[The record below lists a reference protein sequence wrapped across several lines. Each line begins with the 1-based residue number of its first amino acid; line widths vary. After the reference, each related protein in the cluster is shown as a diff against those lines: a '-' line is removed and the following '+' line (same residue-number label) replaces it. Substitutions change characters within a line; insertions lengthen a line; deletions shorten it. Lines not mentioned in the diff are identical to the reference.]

1 MLNSFANMIKTGSS
15 IIALNLVEV
24 TEIWPTVGNCK
35 TSSNRTRFSEST
47 FTQVFLNV
55 RLKCGRSL
63 LPKTLSLML
72 KNLIYLYL
80 S

>member
-35 TSSNRTRFSEST
+35 TSFSFSEST

-72 KNLIYLYL
+72 KKLIYLYL